1 MTAPLRLIDD
11 PADPLHSLLR
21 EAEIE
26 PPAGARER
34 VWHSL
39 REEALARAGLAEPPR
54 LTDSPSV
61 PGALLSRTARL
72 EPTAAA
78 RARVRMRLHGRHR
91 PSPRAAVRTLL
102 LGTAVAATAA
112 LVVTSWPPSVLR
124 TAPASAPPA
133 PTVAARE
140 WTAPADAAVQVR
152 VDGLGTMWLGPG
164 THASL
169 ADDGRLQLGPGRF
182 ALRADRREAS
192 RPLVVAHAGV
202 EVRVLGTVF
211 AIDAAETVRVY
222 LHEGEVEVHRAD
234 RSERLQAGRWWS
246 TAPGPIPHAPW
257 AEQVTEALEAGVPV
271 PPQAASAP
279 STRPTALRPA
289 PATVRAHAPGPDAL
303 IDAAL
308 ERFEHGGT
316 ADALAAADA
325 CVQRCDAQGRLLA
338 RFLKARLLQ
347 QAGDLDA
354 ARALVAEARRTP
366 DAERLAALSFA
377 QRAHALDRAGEHE
390 RARRIATYA
399 LALDPDAP
407 HAAELRWLV
416 GEP

>member
-1 MTAPLRLIDD
+1 MTAPRRLIDD
-11 PADPLHSLLR
+11 PDDPLHALLR
-21 EAEIE
+21 EAQIE

-39 REEALARAGLAEPPR
+39 REEALARAGLAEPTR
-54 LTDSPSV
+54 LFDSPSV
-61 PGALLSRTARL
+61 SGALLTRAARL
-72 EPTAAA
+72 EPTASA
-78 RARVRMRLHGRHR
+78 RARVRMRLHGRTR
-91 PSPRAAVRTLL
+91 PATRAAVRTLL

-124 TAPASAPPA
+124 SDPVAAPPA

-140 WTAPADAAVQVR
+140 WTAPANAAALVQ
-152 VDGLGTMWLGPG
+152 VDGLGAMWLGPG

-169 ADDGRLQLGPGRF
+169 VDDGRLELGPGRF

-222 LHEGEVEVHRAD
+222 LQEGEVEVLRAD
-234 RSERLQAGRWWS
+234 RSERLIAGQWWS

-271 PPQAASAP
+271 PPQAATAP
-279 STRPTALRPA
+279 SMRPSALRPA
-289 PATVRAHAPGPDAL
+289 PVRARELGPDAL
-303 IDAAL
+303 LDAAL
-308 ERFEHGGT
+308 GRFEHGGA
-316 ADALAAADA
+316 ADALEAADA
-325 CVQRCDAQGRLLA
+325 CLQGCDPQGRLLA

-347 QAGDLDA
+347 QAGDLDS

-366 DAERLAALSFA
+366 EAERVAALSFA
-377 QRAHALDRAGEHE
+377 QRAHALVRAGEHE
-390 RARRIATYA
+390 RARRMATYA

-407 HAAELRWLV
+407 HAAGLRWLL